1 MNQQKKSQ
9 QRLSNLKVGHAGEHF
24 TCYTAMMQGFDAH
37 RVSGQRMFD
46 VIIEDLGTLYKVQVK
61 TSRYRDSGK
70 NLSFSLIRRSMDYQ
84 LKKSVDHQYKKRDVD
99 LYAFVSPEYE
109 KVAFISSQ
117 DIVNKYKIN
126 LSKEDFSKYTLK
138 DALNNIKKTIL

>member
-1 MNQQKKSQ
+1 
-9 QRLSNLKVGHAGEHF
+9 
-24 TCYTAMMQGFDAH
+24 
-37 RVSGQRMFD
+37 
-46 VIIEDLGTLYKVQVK
+46 
-61 TSRYRDSGK
+61 
-70 NLSFSLIRRSMDYQ
+70 MDYQ

-126 LSKEDFSKYTLK
+126 LSKEDFNKYTLK